1 MEEFRVKIGQTIPN
15 KIFFKIGEVAEITQL
30 EPYVLR
36 YWENEFN
43 FKLNKTNHK
52 QRLYQRKDIN
62 EILLV
67 KKLLYDDKF
76 TIAGAKKKI
85 KEIKKKQRQN
95 QLSLVY
101 DVPKDKV
108 LANKNNKN
116 INDTTIKKPN
126 SGILAI
132 KRELNAILDELKL
145 FK

>member
-1 MEEFRVKIGQTIPN
+1 MEEFRVKIRQTIPN

-85 KEIKKKQRQN
+85 KELKQKQRQN

-101 DVPKDKV
+101 DAPKDKT
-108 LANKNNKN
+108 LPSKNNKKN
-116 INDTTIKKPN
+116 STKNQKSSPN
-126 SGILAI
+126 ILAI
-132 KRELNAILDELKL
+132 KRELNAILNELKL

>member
-101 DVPKDKV
+101 DVPKEKT
-108 LANKNNKN
+108 LPSQNNKHN
-116 INDTTIKKPN
+116 AKVKKPN
-126 SGILAI
+126 LSMLAI
-132 KRELNAILDELKL
+132 KRELNAILDELKQ

>member
-1 MEEFRVKIGQTIPN
+1 MEEFRVKIKQSIPN

-62 EILLV
+62 DILLV
-67 KKLLYDDKF
+67 KKLLYDEKF

-85 KEIKKKQRQN
+85 KELKKKQRQN

-101 DVPKDKV
+101 DSPKNEALSDKSIKTSSKV
-108 LANKNNKN
+108 KKTDSN
-116 INDTTIKKPN
+116 II
-126 SGILAI
+126 AI
-132 KRELNAILDELKL
+132 KRELNSILNELKE